1 MTVGE
6 EVAHRRAANRRPGV
20 HDALDPFAI
29 TTLVGL
35 SAIWGLGQVAVKVVN
50 MGLQPSFQAGLR
62 SVLGCLLALLWC
74 RFRRISLF
82 DRDGTLVPGAIVGL
96 LFGAEFICIY
106 VGFDFTTV
114 SRGIIFIFFAP
125 FVVAVGAHYFIPGE
139 RLTTLRAVGLV
150 AAFFGIVVAFSDQ
163 LSLPSPQAI
172 IGDVLCLVAAV
183 LWGATT
189 LVIKTTRLNLV
200 APEKVLIYQ
209 LAFSAPLMFAAAPF
223 FGPLIR
229 DFDWVVGLAFA
240 YQVVVI
246 VTASYIVWF
255 WMIAYYPAG
264 QLYAFTFLSPLF
276 TVMFGGLLLSEP
288 LSPRLFVALAMVGAG
303 IYLVSRQPRR

>member
-1 MTVGE
+1 MSVGE
-6 EVAHRRAANRRPGV
+6 GVTGRRASNRRPGV
-20 HDALDPFAI
+20 HDVLDPFAT
-29 TTLVGL
+29 TTLVAL

-50 MGLQPSFQAGLR
+50 MGLQPAFQAGLR
-62 SVLGCLLALLWC
+62 SVLGCLLVLLWC
-74 RFRRISLF
+74 RFRRISVF
-82 DRDGTLVPGAIVGL
+82 DRDGTLIPGIIVGL
-96 LFGAEFICIY
+96 LFGAEFILIY
-106 VGFDFTTV
+106 VGFDFTSV

-125 FVVAVGAHYFIPGE
+125 LVVAVGAHYFIPGE
-139 RLTTLRAVGLV
+139 RLTALRVVGLA
-150 AAFFGIVVAFSDQ
+150 AAFLGVVTAFSDQ
-163 LSLPSPQAI
+163 LSLPSPQAV
-172 IGDVLCLVAAV
+172 IGDVLCLIAAV

-209 LAFSAPLMFAAAPF
+209 LAFSAPLMFAAVPF

-229 DFDWVVGLAFA
+229 DLDWLVGLAFL

-246 VTASYIVWF
+246 VTASYMVWF
-255 WMIAYYPAG
+255 WLIAYYPAG

-276 TVMFGGLLLSEP
+276 TVIFGGLLLSEP
-288 LSPRLFVALAMVGAG
+288 LSPRLLVALALVAAG

>member
-6 EVAHRRAANRRPGV
+6 EVSDRRAANRRPGV

-62 SVLGCLLALLWC
+62 SVLG
-74 RFRRISLF
+74 
-82 DRDGTLVPGAIVGL
+82 L

-114 SRGIIFIFFAP
+114 SRGTIFIFFAP
-125 FVVAVGAHYFIPGE
+125 FVVAIGAHYFIPGE

-172 IGDVLCLVAAV
+172 IGDVLCLVAAI

-288 LSPRLFVALAMVGAG
+288 VSPRLLIALAMVGAG